1 MPRRDAISPKPPEE
15 WKSGDEPMTEAQ
27 AAYLRRLS
35 EDAGE
40 EFDAN
45 LSKGAA
51 SRRIDEL
58 RSRPANGRPGRRV
71 SRGRSTPA
79 RPRDESRVA
88 GEEPMSPA
96 QAAYLKELADEEGG
110 EFDPS
115 YSKNEAARRIG
126 ELLIRQMSRIS
137 PTEPSR
143 R

>member
-1 MPRRDAISPKPPEE
+1 MPRRDASSPRPPEE

-58 RSRPANGRPGRRV
+58 R
-71 SRGRSTPA
+71 A
-79 RPRDESRVA
+79 RPRMAGPDVGSRA
-88 GEEPMSPA
+88 
-96 QAAYLKELADEEGG
+96 
-110 EFDPS
+110 
-115 YSKNEAARRIG
+115 AARHRRG
-126 ELLIRQMSRIS
+126 REMSRAL
-137 PTEPSR
+137 PAR
-143 R
+143 NR

>member
-1 MPRRDAISPKPPEE
+1 MPRRDAISPRPPEE

-45 LSKGAA
+45 MSKGAA

-79 RPRDESRVA
+79 RPRQESRVA
-88 GEEPMSPA
+88 GE
-96 QAAYLKELADEEGG
+96 AAMRLARAGYLQE
-110 EFDPS
+110 
-115 YSKNEAARRIG
+115 
-126 ELLIRQMSRIS
+126 
-137 PTEPSR
+137 
-143 R
+143 

>member
-1 MPRRDAISPKPPEE
+1 MPRRDASSPRPPEE

-58 RSRPANGRPGRRV
+58 RSRPADGRPGRRV

-88 GEEPMSPA
+88 GEGPMGPGQAGHSQEAPGGAGREVDPA
-96 QAAYLKELADEEGG
+96 
-110 EFDPS
+110 DP
-115 YSKNEAARRIG
+115 KDR
-126 ELLIRQMSRIS
+126 
-137 PTEPSR
+137 
-143 R
+143 

>member
-1 MPRRDAISPKPPEE
+1 MPRRDASSPRPPEE
-15 WKSGDEPMTEAQ
+15 WKSGDEQMTEAK

-88 GEEPMSPA
+88 GEEPINHAQPA
-96 QAAYLKELADEEGG
+96 DVKELADEDGG
-110 EFDPS
+110 DVARS
-115 YSKNEAARRIG
+115 YSND
-126 ELLIRQMSRIS
+126 
-137 PTEPSR
+137 
-143 R
+143 